1 MKMPQASP
9 TLGHVYGFKT
19 KNGISLLQL
28 VEIPHGRS
36 LVLTRICDGFL
47 PPEYIAEDV
56 LRLLN
61 KKELFFL
68 ELPLFMVKRKSKVYQ
83 QFFAFDFPSPVPETV
98 QLPAYQ
104 RGYTV
109 VNDGT
114 VKWYKKRRGSDFREF
129 VPTLTPA
136 FLELS
141 PDNCWSLP
149 DLRTFLEERKRIADY
164 I

>member
-1 MKMPQASP
+1 MPQASP
-9 TLGHVYGFKT
+9 TLGHVFGYKT

-28 VEIPHGRS
+28 AEIPRDRS

-47 PPEYIAEDV
+47 HPEYTMEDV
-56 LRLLN
+56 THILD

-68 ELPLFMVKRKSKVYQ
+68 ETPLFMVKRKSKVYQ
-83 QFFAFDFPSPVPETV
+83 QFFAFDFPSHVPEAV
-98 QLPAYQ
+98 QLPEYQ
-104 RGYTV
+104 RGFTV
-109 VNDGT
+109 LNDGT

-129 VPTLTPA
+129 VSALTPD

-141 PDNCWSLP
+141 PDACWSLP
-149 DLRTFLEERKRIADY
+149 DLRAFLEERKRIADY